1 MEKPGPQGPGFF
13 SFPTH
18 ERTVPMGR
26 SSRTSILKRQR
37 EIKKAE
43 KAAGKRA
50 KRHGKPVD
58 GFTEPRPTVPTSSA
72 QPSEEPKPKQA
83 PK

>member
-1 MEKPGPQGPGFF
+1 
-13 SFPTH
+13 
-18 ERTVPMGR
+18 MGR

-43 KAAGKRA
+43 KAAEKRA

-58 GFTEPRPTVPTSSA
+58 GFTEPRPTVPTSA
-72 QPSEEPKPKQA
+72 PPSEEPNPKQA